1 MHPKKEGFHRLYIMT
16 IGVLPAYRRR
26 GIASFLLDY
35 ILEDASKNITILE
48 VYLHVQTTNDDA
60 KNFYIQKGFVMMGTI
75 KDYYRKIMPPDC
87 FILGKSLVE
96 GHELDI
102 QTEPDTGNQE

>member
-1 MHPKKEGFHRLYIMT
+1 MT

-35 ILEDASKNITILE
+35 ILEDASKNKTILE
-48 VYLHVQTTNDDA
+48 VYLHVQTTNDEA
-60 KNFYIQKGFVMMGTI
+60 RNFYLQKGFVMMGTI
-75 KDYYRKIMPPDC
+75 KDYYRKITPPDC
-87 FILGKSLVE
+87 YILGKSLVE
-96 GHELDI
+96 GHELGI

>member
-1 MHPKKEGFHRLYIMT
+1 MT

-35 ILEDASKNITILE
+35 LLEDVSKNNTNLE
-48 VYLHVQTTNDDA
+48 VYLHVQTTNEDA
-60 KNFYIQKGFVMMGTI
+60 KNFYIQKGFIMMGTI
-75 KDYYRKIMPPDC
+75 KDYYRKITPPDC

-96 GHELDI
+96 GHQLEV
-102 QTEPDTGNQE
+102 QAVTESESQE

>member
-1 MHPKKEGFHRLYIMT
+1 MT

-35 ILEDASKNITILE
+35 ILEDASKNNTILE
-48 VYLHVQTTNDDA
+48 VYLHVQTTNEDA
-60 KNFYIQKGFVMMGTI
+60 KNFYLQKGFAMMGTI
-75 KDYYRKIMPPDC
+75 KDYYRKITPPDC

-96 GHELDI
+96 GHQLDV
-102 QTEPDTGNQE
+102 QTETDNQE